1 MRLKIIFLCYLA
13 IVELSYQ
20 KVPESSCSGASYPLK
35 DITRCCNLPRFSNP
49 QFERICYSKCSRYE
63 HDFEQN
69 KNCIL
74 DCMVREYHLLK
85 EDGRINKLA
94 VMKMYASISNQRRN
108 WTRLI
113 EQAVNYCGVETVS
126 SLDRKLQSFF
136 ACVKS
141 DLSVNCIDFKN
152 WISDCTEIEEHFEM
166 CKKVSSSGIPDCTRI
181 PISIVNARDCCSTP
195 RLIPNATVDKCRDE
209 CDTIDFLEPLEIA
222 CIENCEIREAALKT
236 NGHFDFNVIKKL
248 LLQNAD
254 READWALA
262 GKIDF
267 AVSDCR
273 NAIHGT

>member
-1 MRLKIIFLCYLA
+1 MRLKIIFLSCLV
-13 IVELSYQ
+13 IIELSLQ
-20 KVPESSCSGASYPLK
+20 KTPESSCSGASYPLK
-35 DITRCCNLPRFSNP
+35 DIKRCCNLPRYSNP
-49 QFERICYSKCSRYE
+49 QLERICYSKCSRYE
-63 HDFEQN
+63 HDFEQT

-74 DCMVREYHLLK
+74 DCMVHEYHLLN
-85 EDGRINKLA
+85 EDGRFNKFA
-94 VMKMYASISNQRRN
+94 VMKMFASIPNQRKN

-113 EQAVNYCGVETVS
+113 EQAVNYCTVETVG

-141 DLSVNCIDFKN
+141 DLSMNCIEFRN
-152 WISDCTEIEEHFEM
+152 WIQDCTEIEEHFET
-166 CKKVSSSGIPDCTRI
+166 CKKTSSSDTQDCTRI
-181 PISIVNARDCCSTP
+181 PINIVNARDCCSTP
-195 RLIPNATVDKCRDE
+195 KLISNVTVDKCRDE
-209 CDTIDFLEPLEIA
+209 CDTIEFLEPLEIA

-254 READWALA
+254 REDDGALA
-262 GKIDF
+262 RKIEL